1 VVKKGRYGPY
11 VSHAGVNATLPSDVT
26 PEQVTLAQAVE
37 LINARAGGKKGAT
50 TGGAPRARRTT
61 PRRAKPATAPTPA
74 AVKKP
79 KAVAK
84 PVAKK
89 KKAAK

>member
-1 VVKKGRYGPY
+1 MVKKGRYGPY
-11 VSHAGVNATLPSDVT
+11 VSHAGVNATLPADVN
-26 PEQVTLAQAVE
+26 PDEVTLAQAIE
-37 LINARAGGKKGAT
+37 LLNARSGKKGAT

-61 PRRAKPATAPTPA
+61 PRRAKPAATPA
-74 AVKKP
+74 PAAAKKP

-84 PVAKK
+84 PVARK